1 MIQGIVH
8 IEFFNMKDAHSAI
21 TSYNDAELNGMKM
34 RVEMLNKKKNDIGK
48 KFKRVPHITYE
59 KLSE

>member
-1 MIQGIVH
+1 
-8 IEFFNMKDAHSAI
+8 MKDAHSAI